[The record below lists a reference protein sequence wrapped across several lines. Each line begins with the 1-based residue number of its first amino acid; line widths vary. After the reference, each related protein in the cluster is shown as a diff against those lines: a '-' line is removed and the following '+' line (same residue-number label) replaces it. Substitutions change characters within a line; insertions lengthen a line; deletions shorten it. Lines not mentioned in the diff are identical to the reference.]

1 MRVELTINNYQ
12 RGTNREIRSK
22 TVFDGASEMKN
33 VSKPIS
39 VERAIELES
48 ILGKALLERFK
59 KEEEKLK
66 KV

>member
-1 MRVELTINNYQ
+1 MASAILENQ
-12 RGTNREIRSK
+12 SK
-22 TVFDGASEMKN
+22 TVFDGAFEMRS

-59 KEEEKLK
+59 KEEEKLAK
-66 KV
+66 TRLSE